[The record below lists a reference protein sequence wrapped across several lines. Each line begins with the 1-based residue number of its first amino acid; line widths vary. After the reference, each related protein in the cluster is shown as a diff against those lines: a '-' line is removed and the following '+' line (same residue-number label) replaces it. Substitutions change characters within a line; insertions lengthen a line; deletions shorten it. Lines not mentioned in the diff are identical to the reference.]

1 MQKKAVGCVY
11 TWDWDCIAVSNAL
24 LGSPG
29 SSKGLGAEGP
39 WGRALPSWFT
49 GLFLSRER
57 LPCRRSEQS
66 HPHSKH
72 QVLREPKCDR
82 LWELFPLRPEEPL
95 CSLGLWGEPFGN
107 SLPSCAELE
116 GVKKQPNTSYASLEP
131 PPHRLDKGF
140 VALVGFLPSSSPPP
154 PHLLQGHPCSPM
166 HLTWPPPRASRVG
179 FPSPCRPTAFR
190 TGRPTK
196 PVGGRLLPT

>member
-1 MQKKAVGCVY
+1 MVVQVFGVSHSSPCGLLACYFQKKKRPTMQKKAVGCVY

-95 CSLGLWGEPFGN
+95 S
-107 SLPSCAELE
+107 
-116 GVKKQPNTSYASLEP
+116 
-131 PPHRLDKGF
+131 
-140 VALVGFLPSSSPPP
+140 
-154 PHLLQGHPCSPM
+154 
-166 HLTWPPPRASRVG
+166 
-179 FPSPCRPTAFR
+179 
-190 TGRPTK
+190 
-196 PVGGRLLPT
+196 